1 MNILDRAAPFLAVR
15 APLKGDDYFCRQV
28 NVAAQKVEHAYL
40 EAIGPATAMRKTSA
54 MLGDGTVTQAD
65 TFDPQNVQAFYQRM
79 ANSLKG
85 WTFSGILKSATEDL
99 HRLYCQFTKEAGKY
113 HISGYFGVQFHVLPY
128 YRVDKRV
135 IEIQKELAKIADD
148 ATSVFKNMTGAAD
161 KALAAELEKHGYAS
175 LEFQELFTKMFDDEK
190 LVQELDEKASAVE
203 SQFPEFEEM
212 GRRKTRLFAELN
224 DLLIELYQTS
234 PVLIDYNRLMQGE
247 EGVTSYFDIEVVKNK
262 KTKAREAFLDT
273 PKIKKDDA
281 DLVAA
286 ELGSF
291 GKALKK
297 ARLSL
302 AGSEPENRAS

>member
-1 MNILDRAAPFLAVR
+1 MDILDSAAPFLAVR
-15 APLKGDDYFCRQV
+15 APLKGDNYFCTQV
-28 NVAAQKVEHAYL
+28 NAVAQKAEHAYL
-40 EAIGPATAMRKTSA
+40 EAIGPVIEMRKTSA
-54 MLGDGTVTQAD
+54 MLGDGTVTQVN
-65 TFDPQNVQAFYQRM
+65 TFDPQNVQVFYQRL

-85 WTFSGILKSATEDL
+85 WAFSGILKSATEDL
-99 HRLYCQFTKEAGKY
+99 HRLYCQFAKEAGKY
-113 HISGYFGVQFHVLPY
+113 HISCYFGVQFHVLPY
-128 YRVDKRV
+128 YMVDKRV
-135 IEIQKELAKIADD
+135 IGIQKELAKIADD

-161 KALAAELEKHGYAS
+161 KALAAELEKRGYAS

-190 LVQELDEKASAVE
+190 LVEELDEKASAVE

-297 ARLSL
+297 ARLL
-302 AGSEPENRAS
+302 